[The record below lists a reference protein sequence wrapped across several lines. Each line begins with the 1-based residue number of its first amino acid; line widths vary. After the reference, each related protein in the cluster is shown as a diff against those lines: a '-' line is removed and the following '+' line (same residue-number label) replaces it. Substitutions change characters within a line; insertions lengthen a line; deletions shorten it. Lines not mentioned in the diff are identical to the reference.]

1 MNSKLENMLKN
12 FNQNQL
18 REINEFLNSS
28 KGKNIKNN
36 LTNSDKERLMREFN
50 KLDANEVR
58 KKIGSLSNE
67 DIMKIIRNL

>member
-18 REINEFLNSS
+18 REINDFLNSS